1 MLDCKKINEI
11 NFQNKVAI
19 IRVDFNV
26 PLQENLEVFDTT
38 RIDNGIKSIKYILKN
53 KGKCVI
59 MSHLGR
65 PKGEG
70 YEKKFS
76 LENILSYLE
85 KKLNIKIPLIKDYYE
100 SNYSVNKFLEKDVK
114 PFVKEFESEDKY
126 PQEIAD
132 KMAELGLFGATIS
145 PEYGGLVFGLPGIS
159 RLNPLRDGPPDQPAV
174 PAAL

>member
-11 NFQNKVAI
+11 KFQNKVAI

-26 PLQENLEVFDTT
+26 PLKENLEVFDTT
-38 RIDNGIKSIKYILKN
+38 RIDNGIKSIKYILKK

-85 KKLNIKIPLIKDYYE
+85 KI
-100 SNYSVNKFLEKDVK
+100 
-114 PFVKEFESEDKY
+114 
-126 PQEIAD
+126 Q
-132 KMAELGLFGATIS
+132 
-145 PEYGGLVFGLPGIS
+145 
-159 RLNPLRDGPPDQPAV
+159 
-174 PAAL
+174 